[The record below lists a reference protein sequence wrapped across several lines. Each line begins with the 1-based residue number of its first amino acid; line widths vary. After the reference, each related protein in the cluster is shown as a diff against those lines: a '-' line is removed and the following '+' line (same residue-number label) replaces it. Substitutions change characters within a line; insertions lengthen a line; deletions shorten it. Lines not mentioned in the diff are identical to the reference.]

1 MDAVLPLVSIGL
13 GIGLFGEYVRTTALG
28 LVGAAVG
35 MVLLVSGIV
44 ALDTSSL
51 IHRQQRQ
58 ERQRRGRGRV
68 TARSPWG
75 RLARVAS

>member
-1 MDAVLPLVSIGL
+1 
-13 GIGLFGEYVRTTALG
+13 
-28 LVGAAVG
+28 

-75 RLARVAS
+75 RLAPVAS